1 MEKKTVSLK
10 GNIELEKVITYLEG
24 IVKSMK
30 DGQICLIQ
38 GTEYV
43 TLNPPPFVDL
53 SMEAEVKKGKSKLSI
68 ELGWKREKVDN
79 SNGYEFKICSEAP
92 EEEIEVKPEKK
103 VPGGSKAQEEAKTAK
118 EEKSTK

>member
-1 MEKKTVSLK
+1 MEKKTVSLR

-43 TLNPPPFVDL
+43 TLNPPPYVDL
-53 SMEAEVKKGKSKLSI
+53 GMEAEVKKGKSKLTI
-68 ELGWKREKVDN
+68 EIGWKREKVE
-79 SNGYEFKICSEAP
+79 SNNGHELKISSEEP
-92 EEEIEVKPEKK
+92 MENIEVTPEKK
-103 VPGGSKAQEEAKTAK
+103 VPGGSKNRETKTK
-118 EEKSTK
+118 